1 MSENKN
7 SYTHRIS
14 CITLLSNERGI
25 VYRKR
30 QKKKYKL
37 HIIVL
42 KVKKEKSSMEH
53 NREPNHKFYAAILH
67 FDV

>member
-1 MSENKN
+1 MKEELFIEK
-7 SYTHRIS
+7 
-14 CITLLSNERGI
+14 G
-25 VYRKR
+25 K
-30 QKKKYKL
+30 KKKYKL

-67 FDV
+67 FDVWDLTAAWII